1 MFCAKCGAQLN
12 DDAKFCASCG
22 TPVAADPVQ
31 ETVAA
36 VTPEPVVPEP
46 VAAQP
51 VEPVVVAPVA
61 AQPVE
66 YAQPQYAQPQPEQP
80 QYVQPQYAQQ
90 QYAQQQYAPIVP
102 ANQADMPSKG
112 LAIAL
117 IVVGFLCGII
127 WGIVGFTQYGPMK
140 EAINRG
146 DVATAKDKF
155 KTIAIATGVG
165 VVINVLLLA
174 TGLV

>member
-1 MFCAKCGAQLN
+1 MFCAKCGAPLN

-36 VTPEPVVPEP
+36 VTPQPVAPEP
-46 VAAQP
+46 VAAVP
-51 VEPVVVAPVA
+51 VEPA
-61 AQPVE
+61 AVQPVE
-66 YAQPQYAQPQPEQP
+66 YVQP

-90 QYAQQQYAPIVP
+90 QYAPMVP

-140 EAINRG
+140 EAISRG
-146 DVATAKDKF
+146 DVAEAKSKF

-165 VVINVLLLA
+165 VVVNVLLLA

>member
-36 VTPEPVVPEP
+36 VTPQPVAPEP
-46 VAAQP
+46 VAAAP
-51 VEPVVVAPVA
+51 VEPA
-61 AQPVE
+61 AVQPVE
-66 YAQPQYAQPQPEQP
+66 YAQPQYAQQQPEQP
-80 QYVQPQYAQQ
+80 QYVQP

-102 ANQADMPSKG
+102 ANQADMPSNG

>member
-36 VTPEPVVPEP
+36 VTPQPVAPEP
-46 VAAQP
+46 VAAAP
-51 VEPVVVAPVA
+51 VEPA
-61 AQPVE
+61 AVQPVE
-66 YAQPQYAQPQPEQP
+66 YAQPQYAQQQPEQP
-80 QYVQPQYAQQ
+80 QYVQP

>member
-36 VTPEPVVPEP
+36 VTPQPVAPEP
-46 VAAQP
+46 VAAAP
-51 VEPVVVAPVA
+51 VEPAAVQPVA

-66 YAQPQYAQPQPEQP
+66 YAQPQY
-80 QYVQPQYAQQ
+80 VQP

>member
-36 VTPEPVVPEP
+36 VTPQPVTPEP
-46 VAAQP
+46 VAAAP
-51 VEPVVVAPVA
+51 VEPVAV
-61 AQPVE
+61 QPVE

-80 QYVQPQYAQQ
+80 QYVQP

-140 EAINRG
+140 EAISRG
-146 DVATAKDKF
+146 DVAEAKSKF

-165 VVINVLLLA
+165 VVVNVLLLA